1 MNFQQV
7 AEKARQRAAA
17 SPRIRKLAGKPP
29 LVQAPPAAPPE
40 GQTSNSSYWVVPD
53 EAMWPIPEL
62 YGSFEVPAL
71 SYGTVRDFADSSE
84 NMPGLAGANFDMKD
98 MQRSWMTKAI
108 VGSVPRGAK
117 LLEIGAGEPLVA
129 GILSRL
135 GYDVTVVDP
144 YDGSGNGPREYEQFT
159 AAYPDVR
166 FIREQFPPAEDLGDD
181 FGAVYSISVLEHVP
195 LEALDAVIAG
205 ARRMIAGVDGRSI
218 HAVDHVLA
226 GWGSDS
232 HLAGL
237 RKIVEDSGLPLAD
250 LDATIEQLRDDP
262 ETYFV
267 SAESHNRWRGGLPYD
282 EYAMRRIV
290 SVNINAGP

>member
-1 MNFQQV
+1 MNFDQV
-7 AEKARQRAAA
+7 AQKVRARAAA

-29 LVQAPPAAPPE
+29 LVTAPPPSGPE
-40 GQTSNSSYWVVPD
+40 QTTNSSYWVIPD
-53 EAMWPIPEL
+53 EAMWPIAEV
-62 YGSFEVPAL
+62 YDSFAVPTL
-71 SYGTVRDFADSSE
+71 SYGTVRDFADSTE
-84 NMPGLAGANFDMKD
+84 NIPGLAGANFDMKD
-98 MQRSWMTKAI
+98 MQRCWMTKAI
-108 VGSVPRGAK
+108 VGTVPRGAK

-129 GILSRL
+129 GLLSRL

-144 YDGSGNGPREYEQFT
+144 YDGSGNGPREFEQFK

-195 LEALDAVIAG
+195 LDALEAVVPAARKMISG
-205 ARRMIAGVDGRSI
+205 ADGRSI

-232 HLAGL
+232 HLEGL
-237 RKIVEDSGLPLAD
+237 RKIVELHGLSLAD
-250 LDATIEQLRDDP
+250 LDRTIDQLRDDP

-282 EYAMRRIV
+282 SYTMRRIV
-290 SVNINAGP
+290 SVNINAGA